1 MCDNDKQIDNDK
13 LIVKSMRD
21 MRALVFNFLYVA
33 EAFEYVKSIDDIV
46 EMFKT
51 GFNVELEDDSR
62 AVIIAFNVID
72 QRKEL
77 DKHIEPLL
85 QNWKLSRLG
94 CCTLLILRMS
104 IWELLEKQ
112 TPPSVVINEAIELAK
127 CFAEKDSYKFVN
139 GILDEICKKFNL
151 CVENKDDLKD
161 KNTGDSSEQNK

>member
-1 MCDNDKQIDNDK
+1 MSDNEK

-33 EAFEYVKSIDDIV
+33 EAFNYVKSVDEIV

-51 GFNVELEDDSR
+51 GFNIELEDDSR
-62 AVIIAFNVID
+62 ATIMAFNIID
-72 QRKEL
+72 QRKDL

-94 CCTLLILRMS
+94 ICTLIILRMS

-112 TPPSVVINEAIELAK
+112 TPPSVIINEAIELAK
-127 CFAEKDSYKFVN
+127 CFAEKDSYKFIN

-151 CVENKDDLKD
+151 CVENKDEL
-161 KNTGDSSEQNK
+161 